1 MKTSEKNAGRILVAD
16 DEEDVRTFLAQTLE
30 RAGHEVTQVADG
42 ASALRAAQEE
52 PFDVVLTDLRMPGVD
67 GMTVVRTV
75 RTEQPDVEVIV
86 LTAFGDVATAVEA
99 MKLGAFD
106 YLEKPVSGPVA
117 IRELVAGALE
127 RRAKLAASAP
137 AGSVPPPP
145 DRSLAPNRSEVAA
158 SVKLTFGAPAMIPV
172 VNALGRVATSDA
184 TVLLQ
189 GESGTG
195 KEVAARLLHEMSPRA
210 QRPFIAINCA
220 VLTEQLL
227 ESELFGHERGAFT
240 GAHAQRRGRIELADG
255 GTFFL
260 DEVAELKPVLQA
272 KLLRVLEERRF
283 ERLGGS
289 ASVAVDVR
297 WVAATNRDLRRMAQ
311 EGTFREDL
319 YHRLAVFP
327 IRLPPLRARRE
338 DIVPLAEGLVARLA
352 VSGHRSAPP
361 RLHHAAKARLARE
374 DWPGNVRELR
384 NVLERAMILADG
396 PVIRAEHLWLEAS
409 SGPVDDG
416 DASVPFGAASD
427 PPARSHEG
435 SLADLERQ
443 AIERAL
449 AAVGGNRRLA
459 ATKLGIGLRTLY
471 AKLTLYNLR

>member
-1 MKTSEKNAGRILVAD
+1 MKTSAKPVGRVLVAD
-16 DEEDVRTFLAQTLE
+16 DEEGVRTFLAESLE

-42 ASALRAAQEE
+42 AAAVRSAREE

-86 LTAFGDVATAVEA
+86 LTAHGDVATAVEA

-106 YLEKPVSGPVA
+106 YLQKPVSSPTA

-127 RRAKLAASAP
+127 RRVKLAAT
-137 AGSVPPPP
+137 
-145 DRSLAPNRSEVAA
+145 SLRELATPVR
-158 SVKLTFGAPAMIPV
+158 LTFGAPAMVPV
-172 VNALGRVATSDA
+172 VDALARVAKTTA
-184 TVLLQ
+184 TVLLV

-195 KEVAARLLHEMSPRA
+195 KEVAARLLHDSGPRA

-227 ESELFGHERGAFT
+227 ESELFGHEKGAFT

-260 DEVAELKPVLQA
+260 DEVGELKPALQA

-289 ASVAVDVR
+289 VPVAVDVR
-297 WVAATNRDLRRMAQ
+297 WVAATNRDLRSMARD
-311 EGTFREDL
+311 GTFREDL

-327 IRLPPLRARRE
+327 IRLPALRERRD
-338 DIVPLAEGLVARLA
+338 DIVPLAESLIARLSA
-352 VSGHRSAPP
+352 SSRSAAPP
-361 RLHHAAKARLARE
+361 RMDDAAKARLRGE

-396 PVIRAEHLWLEAS
+396 PVINAEHLWIEAGKAPADAAGGS
-409 SGPVDDG
+409 SGE
-416 DASVPFGAASD
+416 S
-427 PPARSHEG
+427 
-435 SLADLERQ
+435 SLADLERHT
-443 AIERAL
+443 IERTL
-449 AAVGGNRRLA
+449 VAVGGNRRLA
-459 ATKLGIGLRTLY
+459 ASKLGIGLRTLY
-471 AKLTLYNLR
+471 EKLKRYDLG

>member
-1 MKTSEKNAGRILVAD
+1 
-16 DEEDVRTFLAQTLE
+16 
-30 RAGHEVTQVADG
+30 
-42 ASALRAAQEE
+42 
-52 PFDVVLTDLRMPGVD
+52 
-67 GMTVVRTV
+67 
-75 RTEQPDVEVIV
+75 V

-106 YLEKPVSGPVA
+106 YLQKPVSSPTA
-117 IRELVAGALE
+117 IRELVARAIE
-127 RRAKLAASAP
+127 RRAKLAAP
-137 AGSVPPPP
+137 M
-145 DRSLAPNRSEVAA
+145 RTELAS

-172 VNALGRVATSDA
+172 VDALARVGKTGA

-195 KEVAARLLHEMSPRA
+195 KEVAARLLHETSPRA
-210 QRPFIAINCA
+210 KKPFIAINCA
-220 VLTEQLL
+220 VLTEELL
-227 ESELFGHERGAFT
+227 ESELFGHEKGSFT

-260 DEVAELKPVLQA
+260 DEVGELKPALQA

-289 ASVAVDVR
+289 TSVTVDVR
-297 WVAATNRDLRRMAQ
+297 WVAATNRDLRTLAQ
-311 EGTFREDL
+311 DGRFREDL

-338 DIVPLAEGLVARLA
+338 DILPLAESLVLQLSARA
-352 VSGHRSAPP
+352 GRAAAP
-361 RLHHAAKARLARE
+361 RIDDAAKERLQRE

-396 PVIRAEHLWLEAS
+396 PLIKPEHLWIDGSSMLADVPAEA
-409 SGPVDDG
+409 
-416 DASVPFGAASD
+416 AN
-427 PPARSHEG
+427 EG
-435 SLADLERQ
+435 SLADLEREMIQ
-443 AIERAL
+443 RTL

-459 ATKLGIGLRTLY
+459 ATRLGIGLRTLY
-471 AKLTLYNLR
+471 EKLKRYDLHGGK

>member
-1 MKTSEKNAGRILVAD
+1 MKSPEKRGGRILVAD
-16 DEEDVRTFLAQTLE
+16 DEEGVRTFLAETLE

-42 ASALRAAQEE
+42 GAAVRAAREE
-52 PFDVVLTDLRMPGVD
+52 PFDVVLTDLRMPGTD

-106 YLEKPVSGPVA
+106 YLQKPVSSPAA
-117 IRELVAGALE
+117 IRDLVAGAIE
-127 RRAKLAASAP
+127 RRAKLAPPTP
-137 AGSVPPPP
+137 AE
-145 DRSLAPNRSEVAA
+145 LAT
-158 SVKLTFGAPAMIPV
+158 SVKLTFGAPAMVPV
-172 VNALGRVATSDA
+172 VDALARVAKSGA

-195 KEVAARLLHEMSPRA
+195 KEVAARLLHESSPRA
-210 QRPFIAINCA
+210 PKPFVAINCA

-227 ESELFGHERGAFT
+227 ESELFGHEKGAFT

-260 DEVAELKPVLQA
+260 DEVGELKPDLQA

-289 ASVAVDVR
+289 TPVTVDVR
-297 WVAATNRDLRRMAQ
+297 WVAATNRDLRTMAH

-327 IRLPPLRARRE
+327 IRLPPLRERRE
-338 DIVPLAEGLVARLA
+338 DIVPLAESLLAHLSASAGRAAPLRLDE
-352 VSGHRSAPP
+352 
-361 RLHHAAKARLARE
+361 AAKTRLRSE

-396 PVIRAEHLWLEAS
+396 PVIGSSHLWIDSGSVGESAPGARASHDPAHAHGRRRQPAPRRDEAR
-409 SGPVDDG
+409 DRT
-416 DASVPFGAASD
+416 ANA
-427 PPARSHEG
+427 
-435 SLADLERQ
+435 LRQ
-443 AIERAL
+443 AETVRPEMKTGAS
-449 AAVGGNRRLA
+449 
-459 ATKLGIGLRTLY
+459 
-471 AKLTLYNLR
+471 